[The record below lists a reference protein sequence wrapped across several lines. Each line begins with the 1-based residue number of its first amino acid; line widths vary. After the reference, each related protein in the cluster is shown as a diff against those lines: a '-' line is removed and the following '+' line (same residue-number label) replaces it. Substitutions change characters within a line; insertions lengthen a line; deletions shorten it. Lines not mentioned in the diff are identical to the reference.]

1 MVSSALQ
8 AMHKLSN
15 HCKTLLE
22 QQVEEEGEAEGLS
35 TPQNKE
41 LRWSFAAIS
50 RANQSRNAFVI
61 ILWSFMVADSSIIWF
76 RITLVFDELKVT
88 YDITAGF
95 PDLFRSTRAMK
106 SGQAFWTVGRR
117 LG

>member
-41 LRWSFAAIS
+41 LR
-50 RANQSRNAFVI
+50 
-61 ILWSFMVADSSIIWF
+61 
-76 RITLVFDELKVT
+76 
-88 YDITAGF
+88 
-95 PDLFRSTRAMK
+95 
-106 SGQAFWTVGRR
+106 
-117 LG
+117 